1 MATTS
6 FSKAP
11 QARDDSYSFLED
23 QLPSSGPVILD
34 VMANDLGGAAK
45 KLYSIDD
52 GDKALTDLVNSDVT
66 TVWET
71 TKAGNQIRINAG
83 KIEFQL
89 GFDAQTL
96 AEGEKYADSFVYAI
110 KLGNGAL
117 SYATVNFNLV
127 GQNDGATISAGVST
141 ASAGLPTLTEDSGT
155 YGASGTLTVSDVD
168 TGQAKFQSV
177 APEALN
183 GNYGVFS
190 FDPETGVWS
199 YTLDNDAAQELGQG
213 VTETESLTVTSF
225 DGTATETISVIVAG
239 VNDAA
244 TFGGDA
250 GGAVFEDGEGEAGGT
265 LTVTDVDLDE
275 TGFKVVADGDL
286 QGKYGEF
293 TFDEASGEWTYTLD
307 NDEAQALK
315 GSETVTE
322 TLTVES
328 LDGTEKTISVTVTG
342 ANDEAA
348 ISGAAIAGPLTED
361 SGAYRASG
369 TLVVTDVDRGEN
381 QFQSVIEEVSNY
393 GAFSFNPETGAWS
406 YELNN
411 ALAQELGQGDEA
423 TESLTVTS
431 LDGTATKTI
440 SVTVAGVNDAATFI
454 GADSGAVVEDGNGV
468 ASGKLI
474 VADVDLGEAAFG
486 AVVSAL
492 KGAYGDF
499 TFEATSGDWTYTLNN
514 NKAQA
519 LKGSD
524 TVTESLTVESL
535 DGTRHEIEVTVQ
547 GADEAPP
554 AGTPTTGGPDVVTPA
569 PNSGSTG
576 GNAPS
581 NEGSI
586 YWVKNDGSVLI
597 NGTKKTSID
606 NFTVS
611 SDKLDFSAVDAN
623 SKTTGDQDF
632 NLVSGSTVT
641 AYSINWFEESGK
653 GKNSTSHTI
662 VQMDT
667 DGVTNTIEFQVTLTG
682 TTGLTAENFIL

>member
-6 FSKAP
+6 FSKTP

-66 TVWET
+66 AGWET
-71 TKAGNQIRINAG
+71 TKDGNQIRINAG

-141 ASAGLPTLTEDSGT
+141 ASAGLPTLTEDST
-155 YGASGTLTVSDVD
+155 AYVASGTLTVDDVD

-177 APEALN
+177 AAEALN
-183 GNYGVFS
+183 GKYGAFS
-190 FDPETGVWS
+190 FNPDTGVWS
-199 YTLDNDAAQELGQG
+199 YTLDNAAAQELGQG

-244 TFGGDA
+244 TFGGDDS
-250 GGAVFEDGEGEAGGT
+250 GAVFEDGEGEAGGT

-293 TFDEASGEWTYTLD
+293 AFDDASGEWTYTLD
-307 NDEAQALK
+307 NGEAQALK

-328 LDGTEKTISVTVTG
+328 LDGTEQTISVTVTG
-342 ANDEAA
+342 FNDAAA
-348 ISGAAIAGPLTED
+348 ITGETEAGPLTED
-361 SGAYRASG
+361 SKAYTASG

-381 QFQSVIEEVSNY
+381 QFQSAAEEVSNY
-393 GAFSFNPETGAWS
+393 GAFSFNPETGEWS
-406 YELNN
+406 YELDD
-411 ALAQELGQGDEA
+411 ALAQKLGLGDEA

-431 LDGTATKTI
+431 LDGTATETI
-440 SVTVAGVNDAATFI
+440 SVTVAGVDDAATFS
-454 GADSGAVVEDGNGV
+454 GADSGAVAEDGTLV
-468 ASGKLI
+468 ANGKLT
-474 VADVDLGEAAFG
+474 VDDVDRGEAAFA

-514 NKAQA
+514 NKAQG
-519 LKGSD
+519 LKSSD

-554 AGTPTTGGPDVVTPA
+554 AGTTGGPDVTPA
-569 PNSGSTG
+569 PDPAGSTG

-581 NEGSI
+581 NEGVI
-586 YWVKNDGSVLI
+586 YWVSNGGNKAINSPSI
-597 NGTKKTSID
+597 NG
-606 NFTVS
+606 FVS
-611 SDKLDFSAVDAN
+611 SSDQLDFSAVDAN
-623 SKTTGDQDF
+623 SNTTGDQAFRLF
-632 NLVSGSTVT
+632 NDSNVVT
-641 AYSINWFEESGK
+641 ANSINWYVDVTVK
-653 GKNSTSHTI
+653 GKNITSNTI

-667 DGVTNTIEFQVTLTG
+667 DGVTDTVEFQVTLTG
-682 TTGLTAENFIL
+682 TTGLTADNFIL